1 MTDKIDRINPIFNKK
16 EKYVEMDILNDN
28 KYLRFNPITKE
39 YYLLKYAF
47 FKKKDNNV
55 KLNL

>member
-39 YYLLKYAF
+39 YYLLKYSI
-47 FKKKDNNV
+47 FKKNDNV